1 MTLVVTFRHDH
12 INYELLT
19 PCKPRPLREGCVIE
33 VGTESCPLT
42 ISASRGRVASGTMD
56 DHYSDSGVHDPETS
70 ATGNRNAASRCPQTA
85 LAMSLHRVYNQK
97 LDLERGKLKQ
107 AQKEVCLLIYC
118 LQ

>member
-1 MTLVVTFRHDH
+1 
-12 INYELLT
+12 
-19 PCKPRPLREGCVIE
+19 
-33 VGTESCPLT
+33 
-42 ISASRGRVASGTMD
+42 MD

-107 AQKEVCLLIYC
+107 AQKGGLFVNILPAIEIFSSSNH
-118 LQ
+118 